1 MNIEEIVKFKNSLN
15 NLTLDELNKK
25 KAEFQDRIAKMIMD
39 SDLTMQIAI
48 LEAKN
53 SLSSKTK
60 KWRSSIWIR
69 MNG

>member
-25 KAEFQDRIAKMIMD
+25 RAELQDRVAKMIMD

-48 LEAKN
+48 IEAKIQE
-53 SLSSKTK
+53 K
-60 KWRSSIWIR
+60 KEVE
-69 MNG
+69 

>member
-25 KAEFQDRIAKMIMD
+25 RAELQDRVAKMIMD

-48 LEAKN
+48 IEAKIQE
-53 SLSSKTK
+53 K
-60 KWRSSIWIR
+60 KEEE
-69 MNG
+69 